1 MPFRSNPVGNLRS
14 LTPDMVFSP
23 RPRFRL
29 YTDARSY
36 LAVARGFLSG
46 PLRTGA
52 PVARL
57 ERELGDRL
65 GAGHV
70 LAVNQARVGIYL
82 VLKNLVSEARPK
94 VIVSPFTL
102 YEVVNMVICAGGEPV
117 FVDIEPG
124 SATPTAAA
132 ISELIDDQTAA
143 VMVTHYHGIV
153 RDIDAIVALC
163 ADRGVK
169 LVEDVAIAFGTTHR
183 GRAVGTLGDAGI
195 YSFGTFKNVSAFY
208 GGAVVTDDPE
218 LFAAVAAENRSYP
231 TVGWM
236 RLLNR
241 VLYTAALDLATWPP
255 VFGTLTHRLL
265 RRGYLNDIPAITDKL
280 RADSD
285 PVARTEMPDAYRQQ
299 MSDAQARVILGQ
311 LPRIADDIAA
321 RIERA
326 AYYHDAL
333 GDVPEVARPPF
344 ADDGS
349 HAFLEYAIEVPER
362 DHVIRHILRNGG
374 DCRFYYYRNCATLDC
389 FALYK
394 RDCPVATAV
403 EQRILLLPTY
413 PGYPLEESEKLVGLV
428 RDHFA

>member
-1 MPFRSNPVGNLRS
+1 
-14 LTPDMVFSP
+14 MVFSP
-23 RPRFRL
+23 WPRFRL
-29 YTDARSY
+29 YTDARGY
-36 LAVARGFLSG
+36 LTMARGLLSG
-46 PLRTGA
+46 PPRTGA
-52 PVARL
+52 SVARV
-57 ERELGDRL
+57 ERALADRL
-65 GAGHV
+65 GADHV

-82 VLKNLVSEARPK
+82 VLKHLVTEARPK
-94 VIVSPFTL
+94 VILSPFTL

-132 ISELIDDQTAA
+132 IAELIDDETAA

-153 RDIDAIVALC
+153 RDIDAIVDLC

-183 GRAVGTLGDAGI
+183 GKAVGTLGDAGV

-218 LFAAVAAENRSYP
+218 LFAAVSAENRSYP

-236 RLLNR
+236 RLLAR
-241 VLYTAALDLATWPP
+241 VLYTAALDVATWPP
-255 VFGTLTHRLL
+255 LFSTLTYRLV
-265 RRGYLNDIPAITDKL
+265 RRGYLNEIPAITDKL

-285 PVARTEMPDAYRQQ
+285 PSIRTEMPDAYLQQ
-299 MSDAQARVILGQ
+299 MSDAQARVVLRQ
-311 LPRIADDIAA
+311 LPRVDDDIAA

-326 AYYHDAL
+326 RYYHRAL
-333 GDVPEVARPPF
+333 SDVAEVARPPF

-349 HAFLEYAIEVPER
+349 HAFLEYAVEVPDR
-362 DHVIRHILRNGG
+362 AGVLRHILRNGG
-374 DCRFYYYRNCATLDC
+374 DCRFTYYRNCAALDC
-389 FALYK
+389 FTLYK
-394 RDCPVATAV
+394 RDCPQAGAV
-403 EQRILLLPTY
+403 EERILLLPTY
-413 PGYPLEESEKLVGLV
+413 PGYPMEESERLVALV